1 MAGSRD
7 KGQGGPLPP
16 PGGGMV
22 LRPGELYHHRQMLRF
37 STSEVVE
44 QSKKTGN
51 GGQKENEQGA
61 LAVPKPRA
69 EHDRVAAD
77 DEDGQTEWPKEGKT
91 VHAGLSLASAV
102 AQSGWSGAR
111 L

>member
-1 MAGSRD
+1 MAASRD
-7 KGQGGPLPP
+7 KSQGGPLPP

-37 STSEVVE
+37 STSEVIE

-51 GGQKENEQGA
+51 RGQKENAQE
-61 LAVPKPRA
+61 VPKPRA

-91 VHAGLSLASAV
+91 VHDGLSLASAV
-102 AQSGWSGAR
+102 AQAGWSGAR